1 MEEFHIGLQIPT
13 EHMQNI
19 FGNYDSYIRQIEDD
33 LQVVI
38 TDRNGEVRIAG
49 EEGNVNKAVK
59 LLQDL
64 IELSKRGNQITGT
77 ECVLCIG
84 TKYERGRRRLPFVE
98 IDADVHL
105 PYNYK
110 ASQSNQRPWGR
121 RNYIDAD
128 QG

>member
-49 EEGNVNKAVK
+49 EEGKRE
-59 LLQDL
+59 QG
-64 IELSKRGNQITGT
+64 SKTFCRI
-77 ECVLCIG
+77 
-84 TKYERGRRRLPFVE
+84 
-98 IDADVHL
+98 
-105 PYNYK
+105 
-110 ASQSNQRPWGR
+110 
-121 RNYIDAD
+121 
-128 QG
+128 

>member
-64 IELSKRGNQITGT
+64 IELSKRGNQIGT

-84 TKYERGRRRLPFVE
+84 TVERGRRRL
-98 IDADVHL
+98 H
-105 PYNYK
+105 
-110 ASQSNQRPWGR
+110 S
-121 RNYIDAD
+121 
-128 QG
+128 

>member
-64 IELSKRGNQITGT
+64 IELSKGVIRYRNRM
-77 ECVLCIG
+77 CLCIG
-84 TKYERGRRRLPFVE
+84 TVERGRRRL
-98 IDADVHL
+98 H
-105 PYNYK
+105 
-110 ASQSNQRPWGR
+110 S
-121 RNYIDAD
+121 
-128 QG
+128 

>member
-38 TDRNGEVRIAG
+38 TDRNGS
-49 EEGNVNKAVK
+49 
-59 LLQDL
+59 D
-64 IELSKRGNQITGT
+64 TGT

-84 TKYERGRRRLPFVE
+84 TVERGRRRL
-98 IDADVHL
+98 H
-105 PYNYK
+105 
-110 ASQSNQRPWGR
+110 S
-121 RNYIDAD
+121 
-128 QG
+128 

>member
-64 IELSKRGNQITGT
+64 IELSKRGNQIQDRMCLMHWNCRKREKKTPF
-77 ECVLCIG
+77 L
-84 TKYERGRRRLPFVE
+84 RLMQTASA
-98 IDADVHL
+98 IQL
-105 PYNYK
+105 Q

-121 RNYIDAD
+121 RNILM
-128 QG
+128 QSGIK